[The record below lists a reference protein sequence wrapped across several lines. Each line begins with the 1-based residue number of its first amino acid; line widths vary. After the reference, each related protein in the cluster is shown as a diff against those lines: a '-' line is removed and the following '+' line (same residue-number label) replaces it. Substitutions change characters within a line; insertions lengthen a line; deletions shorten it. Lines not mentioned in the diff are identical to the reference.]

1 MNNITMCA
9 VSIKLYRLNRQISG
23 KFLFVSMAFPPWT
36 LIHCYHGNKSVA
48 TSKKGIFVHPP
59 WVPNCMQNLKEGWK
73 FSFPN
78 LFDSYRD
85 AFLTIAMLI
94 RGLKYKL
101 NYYIGTQHLDGDCFH
116 EW

>member
-1 MNNITMCA
+1 
-9 VSIKLYRLNRQISG
+9 
-23 KFLFVSMAFPPWT
+23 MAFPPRT
-36 LIHCYHGNKSVA
+36 IIHFYHGNKSVA

-85 AFLTIAMLI
+85 SFLSSEKL
-94 RGLKYKL
+94 LHVYK
-101 NYYIGTQHLDGDCFH
+101 
-116 EW
+116 